1 MPVKSGKEYI
11 ERINNNLPDVRIAGR
26 KVSGDISE
34 HEAFKGLVA
43 TQANMYDMQVAEE
56 LKERLVFSSPSTGNP
71 VGLSYMQPRTMKD
84 LVQRRIMME
93 TWASVHHG
101 FLGRAPDYMN
111 TAIMAYASAA
121 GVLEEEYPAYASNL
135 KRYQEYCR
143 ENDITLSHVF
153 IQPKAARMST
163 FLRTFKEPEAARVM
177 DKNKDGIVVRGA
189 FLLDTQGATSD
200 EILVYP
206 TPFSWTETEDN
217 PYSFVFAVPSNLEG
231 IRFICRESFSAGDS
245 SYDYPLSSRFE
256 EMDTL
261 VVFDDVTIPWN
272 RVFVCG
278 DERMASRLMTESHFH
293 VHAGT
298 QIICKNIAKTE
309 FMLGTIEMLVE
320 ATGINNHEH
329 IIEKVTEVIV
339 AVETLKAFQLAA
351 EKGAAVDRWG
361 SMLPNRKPLIAANVF
376 YQKMYPRII
385 EIIQLIGASNLIMIP
400 HEQDFNTDIRA
411 QLDRYMKGIDLD
423 AKKSVQLA
431 RLAWEL
437 SVSSFGG
444 RQSVYERFF
453 FGNSTVVN
461 KRLYA
466 EYQDCRAKYADRVNR
481 FLT

>member
-26 KVSGDISE
+26 KIHGKISE
-34 HEAFKGLVA
+34 HEAFKGLMA
-43 TQANMYDMQVAEE
+43 TQANMYDMQVAGE
-56 LKERLVFSSPSTGNP
+56 LQAHLVYSSPATGDP
-71 VGLSYMQPRTMKD
+71 VGLSYKQPKTMKD
-84 LVQRRIMME
+84 LVQRRAMME

-121 GVLEEEYPAYASNL
+121 GILEEDYPAYASNL
-135 KRYQEYCR
+135 ERYYEYCR

-153 IQPKAARMST
+153 IQPKAARIST
-163 FLRTFKEPEAARVM
+163 FLRTFKEPEAARIM

-206 TPFSWTETEDN
+206 TPFFWTEMDDN
-217 PYSFVFAVPSNLEG
+217 PFSFVFAVPSDLKG
-231 IRFICRESFSAGDS
+231 IRFICRESFSGGDS

-261 VVFDDVTIPWN
+261 VVFDDVTVPWD

-278 DERMASRLMTESHFH
+278 NERMASRLMTESHFH

-309 FMLGTIEMLVE
+309 FMLGTIELLVE
-320 ATGINNHEH
+320 ATGVNNHDH

-361 SMLPNRKPLIAANVF
+361 SMLPNSKPLIAANV
-376 YQKMYPRII
+376 YYHKMYPRII

-400 HEQDFNTDIRA
+400 QEKDFNTDIRN

-423 AKKSVQLA
+423 AKKSIQLA

-466 EYQDCRAKYADRVNR
+466 EYQVCRAKYADRVNR